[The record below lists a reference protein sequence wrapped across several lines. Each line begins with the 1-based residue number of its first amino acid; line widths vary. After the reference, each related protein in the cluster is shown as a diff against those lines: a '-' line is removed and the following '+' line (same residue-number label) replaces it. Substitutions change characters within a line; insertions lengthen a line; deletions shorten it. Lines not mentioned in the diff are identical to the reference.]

1 MANKPV
7 IVIVPGSCHRA
18 EHYQR
23 LVDKLTK
30 YNYEAIALTPPSL
43 DSNPPH
49 ASWDKDAEAIRRV
62 VTENIDAGRDVVA
75 VAHSFGGV
83 AMSEAVKGLGKR
95 ARENDGLK
103 GGVVGLVYMTALA
116 LVEGQS
122 QATLIVPQTPEE
134 NELFLAYQEGMKKYS
149 KGMMPVNE
157 VGKELEY
164 ITHDFELRS
173 SFSPLCTASWPVAD
187 ESYLTQNLLPYQ
199 AGMIVPDRETTRQ
212 VVYHGCDPNDVE
224 EALDL
229 LGAQPIAPMAA
240 PVTYTAYREIP
251 STFIL
256 CENDRAVPP
265 YIQEKMVAQAG
276 NAMEIVRCQEGH
288 VPYLSNPGLVV
299 DCIRRAAGE
308 SV

>member
-157 VGKELEY
+157 
-164 ITHDFELRS
+164 
-173 SFSPLCTASWPVAD
+173 
-187 ESYLTQNLLPYQ
+187 

>member
-1 MANKPV
+1 MSNKPV
-7 IVIVPGSCHRA
+7 VVIVPGSCHRA

-23 LVDKLTK
+23 LIHELAKS
-30 YNYEAIALTPPSL
+30 NYEATGVTPPSL

-49 ASWDKDAEAIRRV
+49 TSWDKDAQEVRRV
-62 VTENIDAGRDVVA
+62 IMENIDAGRDVIA

-95 ARENDGLK
+95 GCDDRSLK
-103 GGVVGLVYMTALA
+103 GGVVGLVYMTAMA

-122 QATLIVPQTPEE
+122 QASLIIPQTPEE
-134 NELFLAYQEGMKKYS
+134 KELSLAYQEGMKKYA
-149 KGMMPVNE
+149 KGMMPINE
-157 VGKELEY
+157 
-164 ITHDFELRS
+164 
-173 SFSPLCTASWPVAD
+173 
-187 ESYLTQNLLPYQ
+187 

-212 VVYHGCDPNDVE
+212 VVYSRCDPKDVD

-229 LGAQPIAPMAA
+229 LGAQPLAPMAV
-240 PVTYTAYREIP
+240 PVTYTAYRDIP

-256 CENDRAVPP
+256 CENDLAVPP

-276 NAMEIVRCQEGH
+276 GAMDVVRCEEGH
-288 VPYLSNPGLVV
+288 SPHLSDPKLVA
-299 DCIRRAAGE
+299 DCIRRVAGE